1 MIVFAEPHP
10 VIAVL
15 TAPEVIAALVS
26 LIVAICG
33 TIAIQ
38 LRSVQARLKKRLD
51 DVHAAAE
58 EAREQVTNNHGSNL
72 RDDLDALAA
81 QMCEGLAAIQSA
93 QNRADARAE
102 REHGER
108 VDEVRLIREELG
120 RMREDIQAQREDMQ
134 AQRVAL
140 TAHVVH

>member
-1 MIVFAEPHP
+1 MTGATHP
-10 VIAVL
+10 VVAVI
-15 TAPEVIAALVS
+15 TAPEVVAALISV
-26 LIVAICG
+26 IVAICG

-38 LRSVQARLKKRLD
+38 LRALQERLKQRLD
-51 DVHAAAE
+51 DVHATAE
-58 EAREQVTNNHGSNL
+58 AAREQVTNHHGSNL

-81 QMCEGLAAIQSA
+81 QMREGLAAIQSA

-102 REHGER
+102 SERRER

-120 RMREDIQAQREDMQ
+120 RMREDIQAQREDIQ
-134 AQRVAL
+134 AQRDTL

>member
-1 MIVFAEPHP
+1 MTGATHP
-10 VIAVL
+10 VVAVI
-15 TAPEVIAALVS
+15 TAPEVVAALISV
-26 LIVAICG
+26 IVAICG

-38 LRSVQARLKKRLD
+38 LRALQERLKQRLD

-58 EAREQVTNNHGSNL
+58 AAREVTNHHGSNL

-81 QMCEGLAAIQSA
+81 QMREGLAAIQSA

-102 REHGER
+102 IERSER
-108 VDEVRLIREELG
+108 VNEVRLIREELG
-120 RMREDIQAQREDMQ
+120 RMHEDIQAQREDIQ
-134 AQRVAL
+134 AQRDTL